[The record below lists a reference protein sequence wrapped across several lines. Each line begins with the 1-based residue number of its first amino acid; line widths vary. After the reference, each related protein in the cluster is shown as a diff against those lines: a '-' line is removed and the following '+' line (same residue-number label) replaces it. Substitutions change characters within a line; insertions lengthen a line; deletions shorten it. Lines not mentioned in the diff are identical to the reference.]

1 MVAYSGFGTKVGVG
15 MASVMASFTLSM
27 VWVCMGTVGVFR
39 VVFGGVFGVVC
50 GWGFSS

>member
-1 MVAYSGFGTKVGVG
+1 

-27 VWVCMGTVGVFR
+27 VCMGVVGVVGVCMGTVGVVR

-50 GWGFSS
+50 GWGVFS